1 MSKLTALDS
10 AFLLLETREIPAHVA
25 MLQIF
30 ELPKGKGSAWLGSMM
45 DELRQHPPGA
55 PFNLR
60 VKTHLAGL
68 PEMVVDQDFDIDYHL
83 RHTVLPK
90 PGNDEQLRN
99 VVARLHGNLL
109 DRDRPLWEFH
119 LIEGLEGRRFA
130 FYIKIHHAICDGA
143 TFAKWMSESTD
154 LRRSHQPMKPIWER
168 AIRQPSPTE
177 RPWLDTLQAPGN
189 MLRTYT
195 NLGLGLGQLGA
206 KLLRERFVKHD
217 KNIALPLSAPSTA
230 LNAPLTPARN
240 LAFTSF
246 PLADLKAIGRPFE
259 ATINDV
265 VLALCDA
272 ALRRYLGEQG
282 QAPDKPLV
290 AMVPVNL
297 RVSGSTAEGNQV
309 TALQV
314 KLGGENEDPASRLRT
329 VRESMRAARAV
340 YSDIPSAASQ
350 AYSLLVTGLGALGMS
365 LKLEGIMPPP
375 LNLIISNVPGPRETR
390 YFNGAELQASWP
402 VSGIAPMT
410 VINVTVYSY
419 AGDLYFGLI
428 SARRA
433 IPHLQDLKL
442 CIDEVFAEFQQA
454 IVV

>member
-1 MSKLTALDS
+1 
-10 AFLLLETREIPAHVA
+10 
-25 MLQIF
+25 
-30 ELPKGKGSAWLGSMM
+30 
-45 DELRQHPPGA
+45 
-55 PFNLR
+55 
-60 VKTHLAGL
+60 
-68 PEMVVDQDFDIDYHL
+68 
-83 RHTVLPK
+83 
-90 PGNDEQLRN
+90 
-99 VVARLHGNLL
+99 
-109 DRDRPLWEFH
+109 
-119 LIEGLEGRRFA
+119 
-130 FYIKIHHAICDGA
+130 
-143 TFAKWMSESTD
+143 
-154 LRRSHQPMKPIWER
+154 
-168 AIRQPSPTE
+168 
-177 RPWLDTLQAPGN
+177 
-189 MLRTYT
+189 
-195 NLGLGLGQLGA
+195 
-206 KLLRERFVKHD
+206 
-217 KNIALPLSAPSTA
+217 
-230 LNAPLTPARN
+230 
-240 LAFTSF
+240 
-246 PLADLKAIGRPFE
+246 
-259 ATINDV
+259 V

-314 KLGGENEDPASRLRT
+314 KLGGKNEDPASRLRT
-329 VRESMRAARAV
+329 VRESMRAARQV

-350 AYSLLVTGLGALGMS
+350 AYSLIVTGLGALGMS

-390 YFNGAELQASWP
+390 YFNGAELLASWP